1 MLTDNERKFWRG
13 FLAAKPGFAG
23 DGIGS
28 AVDGPDPPDIL
39 CATLSGKKIGVELAS
54 WDESERVNW
63 GKTRKSFE
71 ESYLR
76 IIESANHT
84 KPHRIGWVWLH
95 PKRRQVSPQ
104 DMPSFREELYE
115 FLARENGLSDPD
127 WDQPHGASVQNF
139 AGFPTVAEYL
149 ESVWIFPRGELANF
163 PVGQNWIKFE
173 GAASVP
179 SWILGAVVD
188 RILAKIAEYE
198 DRNLHVRHK
207 LDELH
212 LVCRY
217 DEQALLAGVVP
228 ETSGFDF
235 AGFGLRVGRALS
247 NNSGVFDR
255 IFLFNP
261 YEARKVLQ
269 VYPMRAV
276 ESRNSTSKCS
286 TRLKLN

>member
-1 MLTDNERKFWRG
+1 MLTDNEREFWRG
-13 FLAAKPGFAG
+13 FLAAEPGFAG

-28 AVDGPDPPDIL
+28 AVDGPDPPDVL
-39 CATLSGKKIGVELAS
+39 CATRSGKKIGVELAS
-54 WDESERVNW
+54 WNEHEQVKWR
-63 GKTRKSFE
+63 KTRKSFE
-71 ESYLR
+71 DSYLR
-76 IIESANHT
+76 IIESANHAR
-84 KPHRIGWVWLH
+84 PDRVGWVWLH
-95 PKRRQVSPQ
+95 PKRRRVKPAEVSQ
-104 DMPSFREELYE
+104 FHEELYE
-115 FLARENGLSDPD
+115 FLARENSLSDPE

-173 GAASVP
+173 GAASAP

-188 RILAKIAEYE
+188 RILAKIADYE

-235 AGFGLRVGRALS
+235 AAFGLRVGRALS
-247 NNSGVFDR
+247 NDYGVFDR

-269 VYPMRAV
+269 VYPMRGG
-276 ESRNSTSKCS
+276 ESLNPTTKCA
-286 TRLKLN
+286 TRLI